1 MYNLATAQGR
11 RLLVLALGLITALG
25 PMAIDLYLPA
35 LPAIAQEM
43 GEPLGRIQLTLSA
56 YTIGLALGQIIFGPM
71 SDRFGRMKIMLPG
84 IVGYIVTNLLASM
97 ASSATELIMIRVLQ
111 ALSGAAVAVCIPAM
125 VRDMFPKQE
134 CARILSSILL
144 VMTMAPLIAPVIG
157 GQILKFWGWESLFL
171 FLSALGCVAFVLAFF
186 RLSESLV
193 PENRL
198 SMNPA
203 DIGRAYWNILSHK
216 KAMSYILA
224 HGFFFGGMFA
234 FISGSP
240 FVYIELFGV
249 PAEHYGYLFA
259 LNIVMLGIF
268 NMINMW
274 LMKHFELKTLLLV
287 GCSIACVAGLAL
299 LVNTSIGFGGLA
311 GVVVPCMV
319 FVGMMSFSGP
329 NANTL
334 TLELFPKSAGTANAA
349 AGVTRFGLGGI
360 TAGLAGVLH
369 NGTAVP
375 MAAIMAGCGLLAVI
389 CLITLGGYKRDDDLS
404 EETPQDTASEV
415 EPLKAA

>member
-11 RLLVLALGLITALG
+11 RLLVLTLGLITALG

-97 ASSATELIMIRVLQ
+97 ASSANELILIRVLQ
-111 ALSGAAVAVCIPAM
+111 ALSGSAVAVCIPAM

-157 GQILKFWGWESLFL
+157 GQILKFQGWESLFL
-171 FLSALGCVAFVLAFF
+171 FLSALGCVAFALAFF
-186 RLSESLV
+186 RLSESLA
-193 PENRL
+193 PDNRL
-198 SMNPA
+198 SMRPA
-203 DIGRAYWNILSHK
+203 DIRRAYWNILSHK

-259 LNIVMLGIF
+259 LNIVMLAICNIV
-268 NMINMW
+268 NMQ
-274 LMKHFELKTLLLV
+274 LMRHFDLKTLLLV
-287 GCSIACVAGLAL
+287 GCGIACVAGLVL

-311 GVVVPCMV
+311 GVVVPCMM

-334 TLELFPKSAGTANAA
+334 TLELFPQSAGTANAA
-349 AGVTRFGLGGI
+349 AGVMRFGLGGI
-360 TAGLAGVLH
+360 TAGLAGILH
-369 NGTAVP
+369 DGTAVP
-375 MAAIMAGCGLLAVI
+375 MAAIMAGCGILAVI
-389 CLITLGGYKRDDDLS
+389 CLIALGGLRHDEDHIEDS
-404 EETPQDTASEV
+404 SQNTDADV